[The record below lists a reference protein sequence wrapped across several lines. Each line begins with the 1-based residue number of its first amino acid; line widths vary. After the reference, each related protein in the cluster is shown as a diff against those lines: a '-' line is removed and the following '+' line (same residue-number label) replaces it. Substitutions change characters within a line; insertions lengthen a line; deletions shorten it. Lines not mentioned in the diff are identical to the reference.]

1 MSEPFSLFPKKSLML
16 LIAYFLVIQLTNS
29 VLPVAKRF
37 LSTIL

>member
-1 MSEPFSLFPKKSLML
+1 MSEPFSLFPQKSPVL
-16 LIAYFLVIQLTNS
+16 LVAYFLVIQLTNS

>member
-1 MSEPFSLFPKKSLML
+1 MSEPFSFFHQKSPVL
-16 LIAYFLVIQLTNS
+16 LVAYFLVIQLTNS